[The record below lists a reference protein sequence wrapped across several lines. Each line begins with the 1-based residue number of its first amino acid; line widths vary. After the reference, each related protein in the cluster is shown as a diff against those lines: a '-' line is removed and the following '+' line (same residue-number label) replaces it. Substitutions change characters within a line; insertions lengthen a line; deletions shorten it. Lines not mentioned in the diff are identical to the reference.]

1 MLYKA
6 INGESSNAREPSLAA
21 ERRDEPNQSGS
32 SSTSGTPPRYDG
44 PPTPCPAKVFI
55 KKII

>member
-6 INGESSNAREPSLAA
+6 INGESGSTREPSLAA

-44 PPTPCPAKVFI
+44 PPTPCPAKV
-55 KKII
+55 